1 MDQNKKYLKA
11 KEVNSTSN
19 STVVNDSKISRT
31 EVFNDY
37 RFNKKDKIIEFTSSE
52 LVAGWQG

>member
-31 EVFNDY
+31 EVFKDY
-37 RFNKKDKIIEFTSSE
+37 RFNKKDKIIEFKSSE
-52 LVAGWQG
+52 LVAG